1 MAYQWPGGYFS
12 VSDAAISST
21 SSLNFAHYVSPVTSS
36 YSSSMMIWA
45 GVAVDLLDEAQ
56 GQNNNE

>member
-1 MAYQWPGGYFS
+1 M
-12 VSDAAISST
+12 SDAAISST
-21 SSLNFAHYVSPVTSS
+21 SSNFAYFVLPVTSS

-56 GQNNNE
+56 G